1 MTLYAVE
8 TFDRDANKDFIV
20 ENVESDNFSAL
31 PSGVAFFYN
40 GDSTEGTMTLVS
52 AYSQNAWRSV
62 TVA

>member
-8 TFDRDANKDFIV
+8 TFDRDANKDFIT
-20 ENVESDNFSAL
+20 ETVESENFSVL
-31 PSGVAFFYN
+31 PSGVAFFYD

-52 AYSQNAWRSV
+52 TYSMNAWRSV